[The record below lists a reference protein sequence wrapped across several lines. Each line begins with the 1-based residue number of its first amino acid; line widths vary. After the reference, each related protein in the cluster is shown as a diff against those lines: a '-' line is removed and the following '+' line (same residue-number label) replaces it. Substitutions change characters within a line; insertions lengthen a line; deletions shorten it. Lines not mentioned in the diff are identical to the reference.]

1 MIYRKND
8 FSVSLRG
15 ERERRER
22 ERRERER
29 ERDRQTDRQ
38 RERERQREDE
48 SYGTGILCGMCE
60 CCCWI
65 SVLCTLHTGQ
75 RQKGTFSK
83 FVVES
88 SFFAF
93 FFSIF
98 FYPHEKNK
106 TKQRMRV
113 AVLQD
118 IEKRKHIQ
126 RQREHE
132 RRNEDM
138 SNPKS

>member
-1 MIYRKND
+1 MYITHRTET
-8 FSVSLRG
+8 
-15 ERERRER
+15 ERYVLKIRRR
-22 ERRERER
+22 
-29 ERDRQTDRQ
+29 
-38 RERERQREDE
+38 
-48 SYGTGILCGMCE
+48 I
-60 CCCWI
+60 
-65 SVLCTLHTGQ
+65 
-75 RQKGTFSK
+75 
-83 FVVES
+83 VV
-88 SFFAF
+88 FRVF
-93 FFSIF
+93 FFDF